1 MSFIKVFLLDNS
13 YNTKEEISIAK
24 PRNYQE
30 FLNLIKQK
38 FRNLP
43 KYFEVFC
50 IDKNNKELKINSEEK
65 YRTIEDILFIRETEN
80 KNIGISIFSKNYNKL
95 SDSKKEKLD
104 DKYGCLLCLSIIKQ
118 ENPYFCYKCQKIFHE
133 KCLKDWDNKCR
144 MENKNFSCPR
154 CRSET
159 PINSWNKKFDY
170 EEARKELEDLI
181 DKINELKED
190 KIAQMNLLK
199 KYSKYMTNT
208 FDLFRKI
215 LLKINSIHLMLKL
228 QYNINLNN
236 LINSFPLNFDNLNL
250 NDITNIINFEFDLLK
265 NHLNSNKNINE
276 PNIKVNPIYNKNIN
290 VNNTIHN
297 QKQNLKIKNN
307 IDNNIYTQN
316 NFNINNINNINN
328 NINNNNRILSA
339 RNNINPKENSIQN
352 SLPSYNELM
361 RNQININ
368 NTVSIRELYKNK
380 INITYSVTK
389 RGPDTIFGVN
399 FVNNNKSN
407 IRLNINGEE
416 DLELVN
422 KYELHPG
429 ENNITLLINNQL
441 TNLSEMFYGCT
452 ILKDIKD
459 LEFLDVTKVQSL
471 SGMFSGCTNLVD
483 INPLLNWNVSN
494 CTNFSLM
501 FYNCTYLSNI
511 NPLQFWNVS
520 KGTDFSYMFWNCTN
534 LYDIK
539 PLQNWNVSNGKE
551 FTSIFFG
558 CPFNDL
564 SPIQKSNVPK
574 KLLEYI
580 KK

>member
-534 LYDIK
+534 LYDSK

-564 SPIQKSNVPK
+564 SPIQKWNVPK

>member
-190 KIAQMNLLK
+190 KSAQMNLLK

-564 SPIQKSNVPK
+564 SPIQKWNVPK